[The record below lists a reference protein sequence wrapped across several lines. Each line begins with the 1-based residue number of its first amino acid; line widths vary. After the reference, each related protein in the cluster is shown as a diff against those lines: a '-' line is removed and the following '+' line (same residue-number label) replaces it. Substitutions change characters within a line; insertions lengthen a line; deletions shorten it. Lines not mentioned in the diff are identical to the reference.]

1 MQQEEGQTPNLVKS
15 KVRSKAAHF
24 QLCLDDASVM
34 GDDTCPPAPGG
45 ASSKSIGISEFLI
58 HRRHAG
64 TNAMFFSP
72 RREQSSQLVTTSR
85 SQLALQCTAQLILPP
100 VVRDDGGRRR

>member
-45 ASSKSIGISEFLI
+45 ASSKSIGILI
-58 HRRHAG
+58 PDPIAAVPG
-64 TNAMFFSP
+64 QTPCFSAP
-72 RREQSSQLVTTSR
+72 VASSRVS
-85 SQLALQCTAQLILPP
+85 
-100 VVRDDGGRRR
+100 